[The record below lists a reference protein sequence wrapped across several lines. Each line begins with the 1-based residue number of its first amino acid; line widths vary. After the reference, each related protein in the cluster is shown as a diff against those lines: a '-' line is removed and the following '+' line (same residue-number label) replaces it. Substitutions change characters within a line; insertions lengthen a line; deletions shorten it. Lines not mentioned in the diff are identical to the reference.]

1 MRTDVAAP
9 PLAVRALHVAYGEV
23 HVLRAVSLEV
33 GPGEVVALLGRNGA
47 GKTTTIR
54 GIMGLTPALAGEV
67 RFGGRDVT
75 RLPSWARA
83 RAGMAWVPED
93 RRIFPNLTVTEN
105 LEIAMLPPR
114 PGLTP
119 WTPARVFA
127 EFPLLAPI
135 ASRRGG
141 ALSGGQQQLLSIARA
156 LCGNPALL
164 LLDEPSEGLAP
175 LIVRELGDA
184 VRRIRAEVPVLLA
197 EQNARF
203 AVALCDRGYVLE
215 KGEVKFAGSR
225 DELERDPEIQE
236 RYLAV

>member
-1 MRTDVAAP
+1 MPERAP
-9 PLAVRALHVAYGEV
+9 PLAVRGLDVAYGEV
-23 HVLRAVSLEV
+23 RAVRGVSLEV
-33 GPGEVVALLGRNGA
+33 RAGEVVALLGRNGA

-54 GIMGLTPALAGEV
+54 GIMGLTPPRAGEV
-67 RFGGRDVT
+67 IFEGRDLT
-75 RLPSWARA
+75 RRPPHAHA

-105 LEIAMLPPR
+105 LEVAMLPPR
-114 PGLTP
+114 EGLAP
-119 WTPARVFA
+119 WTPERVLA
-127 EFPLLAPI
+127 EFPLLAPL
-135 ASRRGG
+135 ARRRGG

-175 LIVRELGDA
+175 LIVRELGEV
-184 VRRIRAEVPVLLA
+184 VRRLRGQVPVLLA

-215 KGEVKFAGSR
+215 KGEVRFAGTR
-225 DELERDPEIQE
+225 EELERDPEIQG